1 MAPVEEGSGP
11 RLPLS
16 APEAPGR
23 SGPRPPIA
31 FSTDPADVTARLH
44 AGFVDVDDA
53 TVDRLRDVCAEV
65 TSDAATLS
73 ETSRDWWPLA
83 MIWAL
88 DGQVA
93 GRAAVITRPA
103 SAAQVADVLRVCHEA
118 RVPVTPAAGRSG
130 VCGGSVPVHGGVV
143 LDLCGLHGLVDV
155 DSASN
160 VVDVRAGT
168 FGTPLEHT
176 LRHDHDRTIGHWP
189 QSIDLSTVGGWL
201 ACRGAGQLSTRYGK
215 IEDMVAGL
223 DVVLADGTSIRT
235 GGAPRAAVGPDL
247 DQLFVGCE
255 GTLGIIT
262 GARLRVH
269 PAPRETVRAA
279 YGFTSFAAGLDT
291 CRRILQR
298 GTTPAVVRLYD
309 TVEAERNFGR
319 PDHHL
324 LLVLDE
330 GDPVLVRA
338 TMQVVAEECA
348 GAEALDDALVDRWL
362 EHRNDVSALEHLISQ
377 GFVVDTMEIAGRWR
391 DLPAI
396 YTAATTAI
404 HGVDGTV
411 AVSAHQSHAYGD
423 GACLYFTFGG
433 APDADRRSDY
443 YRAAW
448 DAGTRAV
455 LDSGGALSHHHGV
468 GLNRARF
475 VREALGDAFGVLAAA
490 KQALDPRGILNPGK
504 LGLASPFGPSPAWP

>member
-1 MAPVEEGSGP
+1 MRVEEGRP
-11 RLPLS
+11 T
-16 APEAPGR
+16 
-23 SGPRPPIA
+23 PPIA
-31 FSTDPADVTARLH
+31 FGADPADVTARLH
-44 AGFVDVDDA
+44 AGYVDVDDRVLA
-53 TVDRLRDVCAEV
+53 RLRDACADV
-65 TSDAATLS
+65 TVDAAALS
-73 ETSRDWWPLA
+73 EASRDWWPLA

-93 GRAAVITRPA
+93 GRAAVVARPA
-103 SAAQVADVLRVCHEA
+103 SAAQVAGVLRICNEA
-118 RVPVTPAAGRSG
+118 RVPVTAAAGRSG

-143 LDLCGLHGLVDV
+143 LDLGGLHGLVDV
-155 DSASN
+155 DARSH

-168 FGTPLEHT
+168 FGTPLEDA
-176 LRHDHDRTIGHWP
+176 LRHEHGLTLGHWP

-201 ACRGAGQLSTRYGK
+201 ACRSAGQLSTRYGK

-223 DVVLADGTSIRT
+223 DVVLADGTSLHT

-247 DQLFVGCE
+247 DQLFVGSE
-255 GTLGIIT
+255 GTLGIVT

-269 PAPRETVRAA
+269 PAPSTTVHAA
-279 YGFTSFAAGLDT
+279 YGFASFADGLDA

-298 GTTPAVVRLYD
+298 GATPAVLRLYD
-309 TVEAERNFGR
+309 TVEAERNFALA
-319 PDHHL
+319 DHHL

-330 GDPVLVRA
+330 GDEVLVDA
-338 TMQVVAEECA
+338 VAQVVAQECA
-348 GAEALDDALVDRWL
+348 DAVALDGALVDRWV
-362 EHRNDVSALEHLISQ
+362 EHRNDVSALESLVSQ

-396 YTAATTAI
+396 YAAATTAI
-404 HGVDGTV
+404 RDVEGTV
-411 AVSAHQSHAYGD
+411 AVSAHESHAYPD

-433 APDADRRSDY
+433 APDADRRTDY

-455 LDSGGALSHHHGV
+455 LGAGGALSHHHGI

-475 VREALGDAFGVLAAA
+475 VRAALGDAFGVLLAA
-490 KQALDPRGILNPGK
+490 KQALDPAGILNPGK
-504 LGLASPFGPSPAWP
+504 LGLPSPFGPSPAWP